1 MKNLSKTT
9 LVFLKLIFRIIL
21 IGLLI
26 NIISI
31 LWVYISHYYHWTS
44 VRKYFSSVNFTKI
57 FNEDISAFNV
67 ILIGVFITTLLK
79 IDFVNKI
86 IKILKN
92 LNLQNP
98 FEDVFY
104 SLIIS
109 ISKISLIIGII
120 NWLLHFYI
128 EFSVKNEL
136 ILSYQVTELNFLFL
150 SALLYIIGQV
160 YKKAL
165 YLKSENELT
174 I

>member
-1 MKNLSKTT
+1 MKNLSKKT
-9 LVFLKLIFRIIL
+9 LTFLKFIFWITL
-21 IGLLI
+21 FGLFVD
-26 NIISI
+26 IISI
-31 LWVYISHYYHWTS
+31 LWVYFSHYLDWS
-44 VRKYFSSVNFTKI
+44 SQRKYFSSVNFSKI

-109 ISKISLIIGII
+109 ISKIS
-120 NWLLHFYI
+120 F
-128 EFSVKNEL
+128 
-136 ILSYQVTELNFLFL
+136 
-150 SALLYIIGQV
+150 
-160 YKKAL
+160 
-165 YLKSENELT
+165 
-174 I
+174 

>member
-9 LVFLKLIFRIIL
+9 LVFLKLIFRITL

-67 ILIGVFITTLLK
+67 ILICVFITTLLK

-109 ISKISLIIGII
+109 ISKIS
-120 NWLLHFYI
+120 F
-128 EFSVKNEL
+128 
-136 ILSYQVTELNFLFL
+136 
-150 SALLYIIGQV
+150 
-160 YKKAL
+160 
-165 YLKSENELT
+165 
-174 I
+174 

>member
-1 MKNLSKTT
+1 M
-9 LVFLKLIFRIIL
+9 
-21 IGLLI
+21 
-26 NIISI
+26 
-31 LWVYISHYYHWTS
+31 
-44 VRKYFSSVNFTKI
+44 
-57 FNEDISAFNV
+57 
-67 ILIGVFITTLLK
+67 
-79 IDFVNKI
+79 NKI

-120 NWLLHFYI
+120 NWLLYFYI

-165 YLKSENELT
+165 YLKSENDLT

>member
-1 MKNLSKTT
+1 M
-9 LVFLKLIFRIIL
+9 
-21 IGLLI
+21 
-26 NIISI
+26 
-31 LWVYISHYYHWTS
+31 
-44 VRKYFSSVNFTKI
+44 
-57 FNEDISAFNV
+57 
-67 ILIGVFITTLLK
+67 
-79 IDFVNKI
+79 NKI

>member
-9 LVFLKLIFRIIL
+9 LVFLKLIFRITL

-136 ILSYQVTELNFLFL
+136 ILAHQVTELNFLFL

-165 YLKSENELT
+165 YLKSENDLT